1 MAMRFAKKWS
11 IDSEIPTASM
21 ADIAFLLIIFFMI
34 TAVYAVTK
42 GPVFNMP
49 EKEEGQTETKEAV
62 HIYIDA
68 NGYLVVDGKPMNLE
82 DIPRYLE
89 PKLTNNPN
97 KPVII
102 DPHPDTHYENMV
114 AVFDL
119 LKQLKVKNISIP
131 TQAEKELWQ
140 NLGVGT
146 GAQ

>member
-1 MAMRFAKKWS
+1 MKLPKKSS
-11 IDSEIPTASM
+11 ISSEIPTASM

-49 EKEEGQTETKEAV
+49 KDDKGEAKAEEAV
-62 HIYIDA
+62 HIFIDA
-68 NGYLVVDGKPMNLE
+68 TGRLQVDGKPMNLE
-82 DIPRYLE
+82 DIPGYLK
-89 PKLTNNPN
+89 PKLERNAK

-102 DPHPDTHYENMV
+102 DPHPDSQYEKMV

-119 LKQLKVKNISIP
+119 MKEMKVKNVSIP

-140 NLGVGT
+140 NLGFNPG
-146 GAQ
+146 GS